1 MEKDKIKKAQ
11 NILKNDLTKTKKTKE
26 IIEKMVEALNDVTA
40 HAEILAITS
49 ASNYIGGKYLENC
62 SIYVTLEPCQMCAGA
77 LYWSRISK
85 IYFGAED
92 PKRGFKKLGT
102 KLHPKTKVFG
112 GILQNECKDLL
123 DKFFISR
130 RNLN

>member
-1 MEKDKIKKAQ
+1 MEPAA
-11 NILKNDLTKTKKTKE
+11 
-26 IIEKMVEALNDVTA
+26 VGASWSAVTVL
-40 HAEILAITS
+40 LAITS

-85 IYFGAED
+85 IFFGAAD
-92 PKRGFKKLGT
+92 PKRGFKILGT
-102 KLHPKTKVFG
+102 KVHPKTKVEG
-112 GILQNECKDLL
+112 GILQKECKDLL

-130 RNLN
+130 RNMN

>member
-1 MEKDKIKKAQ
+1 MILFIFRRDLRLKDNTGLINAIKKAESTNTKVICSFIFTPMQ
-11 NILKNDLTKTKKTKE
+11 ISNNDYKSSNS
-26 IIEKMVEALNDVTA
+26 IQFMVESLKEVDT
-40 HAEILAITS
+40 EL
-49 ASNYIGGKYLENC
+49 
-62 SIYVTLEPCQMCAGA
+62 
-77 LYWSRISK
+77 
-85 IYFGAED
+85 
-92 PKRGFKKLGT
+92 KKLGT